1 VIARAVSLL
10 ERQSVCHECA
20 CVCGALAG
28 VREERRRSRHLQ
40 PFSFRAH
47 GGSPHG
53 LDVARA
59 CAARCT
65 LRAACTSASFSR
77 RSFSRLRESS
87 STLYLDGPAPFR
99 RASPVSTHRVHAV
112 PTSPTHRIVQR
123 AESGRPAGGP

>member
-47 GGSPHG
+47 GGIPHG

-87 STLYLDGPAPFR
+87 STLYLDGPPR
-99 RASPVSTHRVHAV
+99 SAV
-112 PTSPTHRIVQR
+112 PLL
-123 AESGRPAGGP
+123 